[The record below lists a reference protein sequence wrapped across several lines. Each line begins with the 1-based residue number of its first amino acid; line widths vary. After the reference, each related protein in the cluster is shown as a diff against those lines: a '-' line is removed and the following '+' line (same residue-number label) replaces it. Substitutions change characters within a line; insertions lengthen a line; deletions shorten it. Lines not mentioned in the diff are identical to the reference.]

1 MTHSEMTEEQ
11 REILKDC
18 VTVLGIMEDD
28 AYRAMQL
35 LRDTFPDGV
44 PVDAA
49 LRFVKEV
56 NDGKPF
62 LEISALNCLAMVPV
76 PGIKDEL
83 VQRLSALKAE
93 DLQTD
98 ETYNLRFDLS
108 KSLRFLGAPEGDV
121 EFAFLKA
128 LVHTYPLYEGPV
140 PRSWFD
146 DIETELA
153 DWRKMLAEG
162 TRWEPEW

>member
-11 REILKDC
+11 RDVLKDC

-44 PVDAA
+44 PVDEA

-56 NDGKPF
+56 NRGDTY
-62 LEISALNCLAMVPV
+62 LEASALTNLAMVPV
-76 PGIKDEL
+76 PGIKEEL

-93 DLQTD
+93 DPQND
-98 ETYNLRFDLS
+98 ESYHLRFKLS
-108 KSLRFLGAPEGDV
+108 KSLRFLGAPEGEV
-121 EFAFLKA
+121 EFSFLKA

-146 DIETELA
+146 DFETELA
-153 DWRKMLAEG
+153 EWRKMLADG

>member
-11 REILKDC
+11 REVLKDC

-44 PVDAA
+44 PVDEA

-56 NDGKPF
+56 NDGKLF
-62 LEISALNCLAMVPV
+62 LEISALNNLAMVPV

-93 DLQTD
+93 DPQTD
-98 ETYNLRFDLS
+98 ESYHLRLILS
-108 KSLRFLGAPEGDV
+108 KSLRFLGTAEGEV
-121 EFAFLKA
+121 EFASLKA